1 MIEILKE
8 DTKTFNRKTLYRLKM
23 TEDHPK
29 YAKYKDRVLG
39 GYVSEDTVIERG
51 AWVEED
57 SYVLGKSVISGN
69 VIIDRQCRIKDSR
82 IEGVGTISQ
91 FNITNSEIL
100 GHFRIEGNGVMKD
113 SKFDGVIFTNLLS
126 LGPQTNRTFT
136 KCSVTGVFKIEIY
149 NVVKFENCVFNG
161 NFTASIGTN
170 YFGSK
175 YLLMKGCTTNNN
187 VIIRNGKSNQRVYN
201 LKDCYLDNVEL
212 DLAFVEPERALV
224 GNLVE
229 YNKMVWQK
237 ERLSLIEKIS

>member
-1 MIEILKE
+1 MVEILKE

-29 YAKYKDRVLG
+29 FAKYKDMVLG
-39 GYVSEDTVIERG
+39 GYVSEESIIESG
-51 AWVEED
+51 AWVEEG
-57 SYVLGKSVISGN
+57 SYVMGSTVISGD
-69 VIIDRQCRIKDSR
+69 IIVKGESRIKESKID
-82 IEGVGTISQ
+82 GVGTISQ
-91 FNITNSEIL
+91 FNIANSEIL

-113 SKFDGVIFTNLLS
+113 SRFDGVIFMNLLS
-126 LGPQTNRTFT
+126 LGPQSNRTFT
-136 KCSVTGVFKIEIY
+136 KCSVTGVFKMEIY

-187 VIIRNGKSNQRVYN
+187 VIIRNGKTNNRIYN

-212 DLAFVEPERALV
+212 DLALVEPEEV
-224 GNLVE
+224 INGLVE
-229 YNKMVWQK
+229 YNRMTWQK
-237 ERLSLIEKIS
+237 EKLSLIERIL